1 MTILYE
7 RRKEKKNIR
16 TFPVWQSTFSDLAQ
30 MLLAAAALTFQIKG
44 NVAIKKGSNLQRS
57 QHGHLPREVR
67 KRTGS
72 RPHF

>member
-1 MTILYE
+1 MK
-7 RRKEKKNIR
+7 REKKR
-16 TFPVWQSTFSDLAQ
+16 KTSEPFPVWQSTFSDLAQ